1 MPRIAFLTYS
11 TGEYDGR
18 TQRMART
25 ALAAGYDVI
34 VYARW
39 QEGLPLEEAGPGYRI
54 VRIPAVPDLAIP
66 WRRARGRRRL
76 AEIMS
81 DRPGT
86 TTGASTAVSTAA
98 STPSAASATKA
109 GNARRWPWPARVAR
123 GLGRRGRRLASR
135 IVRRVPSLPFTRPI
149 MLFPLRPLGWAIP
162 LSEYAEPA
170 DLWHGMWAASLPAL
184 DRLRA
189 AHGGRTIYDSRDV
202 YMRSRGFERMGPFK
216 APFAWLERRWARR
229 ADAVLTVNDAYAGL
243 LAGQFGMDRP
253 PVVRNTPDRYSPP
266 DPPPDLIRR
275 RLGLGPET
283 HVVLYQGGLL
293 TDRGIEQG
301 MEAILH
307 VPDAVL
313 AIMGFG
319 PAQAEIEG
327 LAASS
332 RYRDRVRMLE
342 PVSPDE
348 LLEWT
353 ASADVMLMAIQPT
366 SVNHRYT
373 TPQKLWEAIAAG
385 TPVVATDLPGMAGI
399 VRETGCGLLVDATD
413 PTDIARAIRE
423 IVDAPAADR
432 RAMRERTWQ
441 AGQDRYNWEHES
453 EVLLALYRRLLGQA
467 SPPPPAEPAVESPA
481 SESISPT

>member
-1 MPRIAFLTYS
+1 MPRIAYLTYS

-25 ALAAGYDVI
+25 ARAAGYDVI

-39 QEGLPLEEAGPGYRI
+39 QQGLALEEQGPGYRI
-54 VRIPAVPDLAIP
+54 VRVPAVPDLAIP

-76 AEIMS
+76 AEIMH
-81 DRPGT
+81 
-86 TTGASTAVSTAA
+86 GASTTPAETSSPAVRPQQAV
-98 STPSAASATKA
+98 ATTGRA
-109 GNARRWPWPARVAR
+109 PLPIRVVRGIARRA
-123 GLGRRGRRLASR
+123 RRLASR
-135 IVRRVPSLPFTRPI
+135 VARRLPSIPFMRPI

-184 DRLRA
+184 DRLRG

-202 YMRSRGFERMGPFK
+202 YMRSRGFERMGPLK

-229 ADAVLTVNDAYAGL
+229 VDAVLTVNDAYAGL
-243 LAGQFGMDRP
+243 LADQFGIAPP
-253 PVVRNTPDRYSPP
+253 PVVRNTPDRYTPP
-266 DPPPDLIRR
+266 EPPPDRIRR
-275 RLGLGPET
+275 RLGLSPET
-283 HVVLYQGGLL
+283 RVVLYQGGLL

-301 MEAILH
+301 MEAMLE

-319 PAQAEIEG
+319 PAQAEVEAM
-327 LAASS
+327 AASA
-332 RYRDRVRMLE
+332 RFRDRVRMLE
-342 PVSPDE
+342 PVAPDE
-348 LLEWT
+348 LLDWT

-385 TPVVATDLPGMAGI
+385 TPVVATDLPGMAEI
-399 VRETGCGLLVDATD
+399 VRETGCGILVDATD
-413 PTDIARAIRE
+413 PADIARAIRE
-423 IVDAPAADR
+423 IVDAPAEER
-432 RAMRERTWQ
+432 RAMRERTWR
-441 AGQDRYNWEHES
+441 AGQERYNWERES
-453 EVLLALYRRLLGQA
+453 EVLLALYARLLGQA
-467 SPPPPAEPAVESPA
+467 PPAPVAGPAVAPPA